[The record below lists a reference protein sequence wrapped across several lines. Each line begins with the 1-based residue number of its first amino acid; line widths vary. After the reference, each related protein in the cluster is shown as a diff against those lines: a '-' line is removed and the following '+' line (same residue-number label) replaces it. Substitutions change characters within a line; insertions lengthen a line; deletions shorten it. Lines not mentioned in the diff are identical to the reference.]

1 MEDEWDMIDSLNSSE
16 MSKPRDH
23 RPSLDFNRFQTMPQF
38 NIDDDSDPVFLA
50 EEKAVLCESP
60 TTSSQVLDLDIRDQD
75 FEFTLGDSKL
85 MMNDTTAEG
94 DDNSKVD
101 NEVINDNQND
111 ESIKESI
118 PFLSSL
124 PKTHHR
130 IPVAA
135 TRESLVDQNTVWKN
149 STSGSSVPYMSNLPH
164 QNSED
169 EAKEQE
175 TSFEEKQRS
184 MREALFPSNQ
194 FQFSAPPPSDLT
206 DRFKKLQSDLNT
218 SDDEQAR
225 ASSSRPIKQAK
236 RSLPKSIKP
245 TLSLHQLPSFAAPPS
260 ERAALTT
267 QRPIV
272 IDIQPQQP
280 PQNEPREQSSQE
292 MTDTVSKCMSFAD
305 NARDHLAT
313 FLYEL
318 EALTPIQQWSQL
330 KKLNLS
336 RQNLSSLT
344 DLSSCFPVLETLQV
358 THNEL
363 KTLSGL
369 PSSLIHLYA
378 SHNKLLEVDV
388 YHLDKLQHLDVSHNR
403 INHFES
409 LKELKSLRA
418 LNANHNSITS
428 CKSFQDLPGLVS
440 LSLKANCIRRLVNF
454 ENTHRHN
461 QLESLDVSY
470 NRIECLDS
478 IESLVHLRELNADH
492 NELKYIQLNQ
502 PMERLCKL
510 QLSFNRLKSFD
521 ISPFPDIRVLYLDDN
536 QIQRIIGVACVS
548 RLDSFSLRD
557 QGGHKTEFNLQ
568 YLRGTR
574 KLYLSGSPCP
584 NLNRMV
590 DFYSLEYLEICAAE
604 LEVLPPEFGKQVPN
618 LSTLYLSMNRLTD
631 IRPLRKLKYLKRLVL
646 IDNRLISIN
655 EVISVV
661 QNLRQLH
668 YLDLR
673 HNPISSNIYPP
684 LDANLIQHISDH
696 DKISPYVLTALD
708 DQWAINDAEFLETLS
723 DHWKTRRQVYRALF
737 MQNCPKLIEL
747 DHIEIDP
754 NDRSEGDLVI
764 VNFKRSQASNSSH
777 HGSQH
782 SQC

>member
-1 MEDEWDMIDSLNSSE
+1 MEDEWDMIDSVNSSE

-23 RPSLDFNRFQTMPQF
+23 RPSLDFNRFHTMPEF
-38 NIDDDSDPVFLA
+38 TINDDDDIAMPV
-50 EEKAVLCESP
+50 EENSVLCESP
-60 TTSSQVLDLDIRDQD
+60 TTSEQLLDLDIRDQD

-94 DDNSKVD
+94 DDSNKEN
-101 NEVINDNQND
+101 NEVINDNQNG
-111 ESIKESI
+111 ESVRETI

-124 PKTHHR
+124 HKTHHSFS
-130 IPVAA
+130 VAA

-149 STSGSSVPYMSNLPH
+149 STSGSSVPYMSNLPY

-175 TSFEEKQRS
+175 ASLAKKQRS
-184 MREALFPSNQ
+184 MREALFPSSQ
-194 FQFSAPPPSDLT
+194 FQFSSPPPSDLT
-206 DRFKKLQSDLNT
+206 DRFKKLQSDLST
-218 SDDEQAR
+218 SDDEQVR
-225 ASSSRPIKQAK
+225 PSSSRPIKQTK
-236 RSLPKSIKP
+236 RSIPKTRTP
-245 TLSLHQLPSFAAPPS
+245 TLSLHQLPSFAASPS
-260 ERAALTT
+260 ERATLTT

-272 IDIQPQQP
+272 IDVQPQQP
-280 PQNEPREQSSQE
+280 QQNEPREQSAQE
-292 MTDTVSKCMSFAD
+292 IADNVSKCMLFAD
-305 NARDHLAT
+305 NEQDHLAT
-313 FLYEL
+313 FMYEL
-318 EALTPIQQWSQL
+318 ETLTPIQQWSQL

-336 RQNLSSLT
+336 RQSLSDLT
-344 DLSSCFPVLETLQV
+344 DLSSCFPMLEMLQV
-358 THNEL
+358 
-363 KTLSGL
+363 
-369 PSSLIHLYA
+369 
-378 SHNKLLEVDV
+378 LLEVDI

-409 LKELKSLRA
+409 MKELKSLRS
-418 LNANHNSITS
+418 LNANNNSITS

-454 ENTHRHN
+454 QNAHTHN

-502 PMERLCKL
+502 PIERLCKL

-536 QIQRIIGVACVS
+536 QIQRIIGVTCAS

-557 QGGHKTEFNLQ
+557 QGGHKIEFDLQ

-574 KLYLSGSPCP
+574 KLYLSGSHYP
-584 NLNRMV
+584 NLNRMI

-655 EVISVV
+655 EIYGKLIWKTVDAADIL
-661 QNLRQLH
+661 LRGLAH
-668 YLDLR
+668 LR
-673 HNPISSNIYPP
+673 HNPISSNIYPS
-684 LDANLIQHISDH
+684 LDANLIHRTSDH
-696 DKISPYVLTALD
+696 NRISPYVLTALD
-708 DQWAINDAEFLETLS
+708 DQWAMNDAQFLETLS

-737 MQNCPKLIEL
+737 MQNCPKLVEL
-747 DHIEIDP
+747 DHIEIDS

-764 VNFKRSQASNSSH
+764 VNFKRCQASSSSH
-777 HGSQH
+777 HSSQY
-782 SQC
+782 S

>member
-1 MEDEWDMIDSLNSSE
+1 MEDEWDLIDSLNSSE

-23 RPSLDFNRFQTMPQF
+23 RPSLDFNRFHTMPEF
-38 NIDDDSDPVFLA
+38 NIDDQDPAFLA
-50 EEKAVLCESP
+50 EKNLVLCESP
-60 TTSSQVLDLDIRDQD
+60 TTSEQVTDLDVKDQD

-94 DDNSKVD
+94 DDNNKEN

-111 ESIKESI
+111 ESIKATI

-124 PKTHHR
+124 SKTNQQS
-130 IPVAA
+130 PSA
-135 TRESLVDQNTVWKN
+135 TRESLVDRNTVWKN

-169 EAKEQE
+169 EAKEHE
-175 TSFEEKQRS
+175 ASLEEKQRS
-184 MREALFPSNQ
+184 MRQVLFPSSQ
-194 FQFSAPPPSDLT
+194 FQFSSPPPSNDLT

-225 ASSSRPIKQAK
+225 PSSSRPIKQVK
-236 RSLPKSIKP
+236 RSTPKIRKP

-280 PQNEPREQSSQE
+280 QQNEPIEQSAQDI
-292 MTDTVSKCMSFAD
+292 TDKVTNCMSFVD
-305 NARDHLAT
+305 DEHDHLAT
-313 FLYEL
+313 FMYEL
-318 EALTPIQQWSQL
+318 QALAPIQQWCQL
-330 KKLNLS
+330 RKLNLS

-344 DLSSCFPVLETLQV
+344 DVSSCFPMLEMLQV
-358 THNEL
+358 SHNEL

-369 PSSLIHLYA
+369 PASLLYLYA
-378 SHNKLLEVDV
+378 SHNKLLEVDI
-388 YHLDKLQHLDVSHNR
+388 YHLEKLQHLDVSYNR
-403 INHFES
+403 INQFES
-409 LKELKSLRA
+409 LKELKSLRS

-454 ENTHRHN
+454 ENAHRHN

-521 ISPFPDIRVLYLDDN
+521 VSPFPDIRVLYLDDN

-557 QGGHKTEFNLQ
+557 QGGHKIEFNLQ

-574 KLYLSGSPCP
+574 KLYLSGSPYP
-584 NLNRMV
+584 NLSRMI
-590 DFYSLEYLEICAAE
+590 DFYSLEYLEICSAE
-604 LEVLPPEFGKQVPN
+604 LEVLPPEFGKQMPN

-631 IRPLRKLKYLKRLVL
+631 IRPLRKLKYLKRLIL
-646 IDNRLISIN
+646 IDNKLISIN

-673 HNPISSNIYPP
+673 
-684 LDANLIQHISDH
+684 
-696 DKISPYVLTALD
+696 
-708 DQWAINDAEFLETLS
+708 
-723 DHWKTRRQVYRALF
+723 
-737 MQNCPKLIEL
+737 
-747 DHIEIDP
+747 
-754 NDRSEGDLVI
+754 
-764 VNFKRSQASNSSH
+764 
-777 HGSQH
+777 
-782 SQC
+782 